1 MYGTIADWRTYAE
14 ERGSSAPT
22 NADDADAT
30 AALVRASDY
39 IKYEY
44 VSRLTSGYDE
54 TLDVVELATY
64 EAANHELTTVGFWV
78 KAFTP
83 SEQRIVTRVG
93 EISFQPVGESTGK
106 VGFSTPRS
114 TLIERM
120 FAPYVTAREGEEG
133 AGFIMQSVG

>member
-1 MYGTIADWRTYAE
+1 MYGTLAGWRTYAT
-14 ERGSSAPT
+14 ERGNAAPT
-22 NADDADAT
+22 EASDADAT

-39 IKYEY
+39 IKFEY
-44 VSRLTSGYDE
+44 VSRLLSGYDE

-64 EAANHELTTVGFWV
+64 EAANQELASAGFWV

-120 FAPYVTAREGEEG
+120 FAPYITAREGEDG
-133 AGFIMQSVG
+133 AGFMFQSVG

>member
-1 MYGTIADWRTYAE
+1 MYGTIAGWRTYATA
-14 ERGSSAPT
+14 RGNSAPT
-22 NADDADAT
+22 TASDTDAT
-30 AALVRASDY
+30 AALQRASDY

-44 VSRLTSGYDE
+44 VSRLLSGYDE

-64 EAANHELTTVGFWV
+64 EAANQELASAGFWV
-78 KAFTP
+78 KAYTP

-120 FAPYVTAREGEEG
+120 FAPYVTAREGEDD
-133 AGFIMQSVG
+133 AGFMFQSVG